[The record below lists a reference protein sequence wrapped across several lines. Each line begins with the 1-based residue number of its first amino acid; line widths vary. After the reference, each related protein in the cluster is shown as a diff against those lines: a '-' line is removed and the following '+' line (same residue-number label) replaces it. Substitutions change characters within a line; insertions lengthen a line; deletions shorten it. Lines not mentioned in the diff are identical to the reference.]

1 MDKQTLMGFVNRFYL
16 GGQTQSAPIVSTK
29 DTLSCS
35 FINSAKSCVGDIVL
49 SKNGFGDYEMG
60 LYEIQDLI
68 KLLNVLDGELIVE
81 ANEVGDVVSQ
91 LVIKQKSNNTKVNYG
106 LARLDVVSKKPDL
119 SNVPDFDLEL
129 KIDKQ
134 FISSFIS
141 GKGALSDV
149 STFAIISDGEEAKIV
164 IGYSSST
171 QSNKVTIPVEAKKIS
186 SLDDAIFFDADTFK
200 EVLTANKD
208 CESATLYVSS
218 QGLAKVSFKVDNF
231 DSSYV
236 LVAKTTVD

>member
-16 GGQTQSAPIVSTK
+16 GGQTQSAPVVSTK

-49 SKNGFGDYEMG
+49 AKNGFGNYEMG

-68 KLLNVLDGELIVE
+68 KLLNVVDGELVVE

-91 LVIKQKSNNTKVNYG
+91 LVIKQKNNNTKVNYG

-119 SNVPDFDLEL
+119 TNVPDFELEL
-129 KIDKQ
+129 KIDKH

-149 STFAIISDGEEAKIV
+149 STFAILSDGVEAKVV

-218 QGLAKVSFKVDNF
+218 AGLAKVSFKVDDF
-231 DSSYV
+231 DSTYV

>member
-68 KLLNVLDGELIVE
+68 KLLSVLDGELVVE
-81 ANEVGDVVSQ
+81 ANEVGDIVSQ
-91 LVIKQKSNNTKVNYG
+91 LVISQKSNNTKVNYG

-119 SNVPDFDLEL
+119 TNVPEFDLEL

-134 FISSFIS
+134 FISSFVS

-149 STFAIISDGEEAKIV
+149 STFAILSDGVEAKIV

-171 QSNKVTIPVEAKKIS
+171 QSNKVTIPVEAKKMS
-186 SLDDAIFFDADTFK
+186 SVDDAVFFDADTFK

-218 QGLAKVSFKVDNF
+218 AGLAKVSFKVDDF
-231 DSSYV
+231 DSTYV

>member
-1 MDKQTLMGFVNRFYL
+1 MNKQTLMGFVNRFYL
-16 GGQTQSAPIVSTK
+16 GGQTQSAPVVSTK
-29 DTLSCS
+29 DKLSCS

-68 KLLNVLDGELIVE
+68 KLLNVVDGELVIE

-119 SNVPDFDLEL
+119 TNIPDFELEL
-129 KIDKQ
+129 KIDKA
-134 FISSFIS
+134 FINSFIS

-149 STFAIISDGEEAKIV
+149 STFAILSDGVEAKVV

-171 QSNKVTIPVEAKKIS
+171 QSNKVTIPVETTKMQ
-186 SLDDAIFFDADTFK
+186 SLDDAVFFDADTFK

-218 QGLAKVSFKVDNF
+218 AGLAKVNFTVDDF
-231 DSSYV
+231 DSTYV

>member
-16 GGQTQSAPIVSTK
+16 GGQTQSAPVVSTK
-29 DTLSCS
+29 DTLSSS

-81 ANEVGDVVSQ
+81 AKEVGDVVSQ
-91 LVIKQKSNNTKVNYG
+91 LVIRQKSNNTKVNYG

-119 SNVPDFDLEL
+119 THVPDFDLEL
-129 KIDKQ
+129 KIDKH

-141 GKGALSDV
+141 GKGALSEV
-149 STFAIISDGEEAKIV
+149 STFAVLSDGVEVKIV

-171 QSNKVTIPVEAKKIS
+171 QSNKVTIPVEARRMS

-200 EVLTANKD
+200 EILTANKD
-208 CESATLYVSS
+208 CESATLFVSNA
-218 QGLAKVSFKVDNF
+218 GLAKVNFKVDDF
-231 DSSYV
+231 DSTYV

>member
-68 KLLNVLDGELIVE
+68 KLLNVLDGELVVE
-81 ANEVGDVVSQ
+81 ANEVGDIVSQ

-149 STFAIISDGEEAKIV
+149 STFAILSDGEEAKIV
-164 IGYSSST
+164 IGYSSTT

-186 SLDDAIFFDADTFK
+186 SLDDAIYFDADTFK

>member
-16 GGQTQSAPIVSTK
+16 GGQTQSAPVVSTK

-68 KLLNVLDGELIVE
+68 KLLNVLDGELVVE
-81 ANEVGDVVSQ
+81 ANKVGDVVSQ
-91 LVIKQKSNNTKVNYG
+91 LVISQKSNNTKVNYG

-119 SNVPDFDLEL
+119 TNIPDFDLEL
-129 KIDKQ
+129 KLDKQ

-149 STFAIISDGEEAKIV
+149 STFAVLSDGVDAKIV

-171 QSNKVTIPVEAKKIS
+171 QSNKVTIPVETKKIS
-186 SLDDAIFFDADTFK
+186 SFDDAVFFDADTFK
-200 EVLTANKD
+200 EVLIANKD
-208 CESATLYVSS
+208 CESATLHVSNA
-218 QGLAKVSFKVDNF
+218 GLAKVNFKVDDF
-231 DSSYV
+231 DSTYI

>member
-16 GGQTQSAPIVSTK
+16 GGQTQSAPVVSTK

-49 SKNGFGDYEMG
+49 AKNGFGDYEMG

-68 KLLNVLDGELIVE
+68 KLLNVVDGELVVE

-119 SNVPDFDLEL
+119 TNVPDFELEL
-129 KIDKQ
+129 KIDKH

-149 STFAIISDGEEAKIV
+149 STFAILSDGVEAKVV

-208 CESATLYVSS
+208 CESSTLYVSS
-218 QGLAKVSFKVDNF
+218 QGLAKVSFKVDDF

>member
-68 KLLNVLDGELIVE
+68 KLLNVLDGELVVE

-149 STFAIISDGEEAKIV
+149 STFAILSDGEEAKIV
-164 IGYSSST
+164 IGYSSTT

-208 CESATLYVSS
+208 CESATLYVSI

>member
-16 GGQTQSAPIVSTK
+16 GGQTQSAPVVSTK

-68 KLLNVLDGELIVE
+68 KLLNVLDGELVVK

-91 LVIKQKSNNTKVNYG
+91 LVISQKSNNTKVNYG

-119 SNVPDFDLEL
+119 TNVPDFDLEL
-129 KIDKQ
+129 KLDKQ

-141 GKGALSDV
+141 GKGALSEV
-149 STFAIISDGEEAKIV
+149 STFAVLSDGVEVKIV

-171 QSNKVTIPVEAKKIS
+171 QSNKVTIPVEARRKS

-208 CESATLYVSS
+208 CESATLHVSAA
-218 QGLAKVSFKVDNF
+218 GLAKVNFKVDDF
-231 DSSYV
+231 DSTYI

>member
-68 KLLNVLDGELIVE
+68 KLLNVLDGELVVK

-91 LVIKQKSNNTKVNYG
+91 LVISQKSNNTKVNYG

-119 SNVPDFDLEL
+119 TNVPDFDLEL
-129 KIDKQ
+129 KLDKQ

-149 STFAIISDGEEAKIV
+149 STFAVLSDGVDAKIV

-171 QSNKVTIPVEAKKIS
+171 QSNKVTIPVETKKIS
-186 SLDDAIFFDADTFK
+186 SLDDAVFFDADTFK
-200 EVLTANKD
+200 EVLIANKD
-208 CESATLYVSS
+208 CESATLHVSNA
-218 QGLAKVSFKVDNF
+218 GLAKVSFKVDDF
-231 DSSYV
+231 DSTYI

>member
-68 KLLNVLDGELIVE
+68 KLLNVLDGELVVE

-149 STFAIISDGEEAKIV
+149 STFAILSDGEEAKIV
-164 IGYSSST
+164 IGYSSTT

-186 SLDDAIFFDADTFK
+186 SLDDAIYFDADTFK

-218 QGLAKVSFKVDNF
+218 AGLAKVSFKVDDF
-231 DSSYV
+231 DSTYV

>member
-1 MDKQTLMGFVNRFYL
+1 
-16 GGQTQSAPIVSTK
+16 
-29 DTLSCS
+29 
-35 FINSAKSCVGDIVL
+35 
-49 SKNGFGDYEMG
+49 MG

-68 KLLNVLDGELIVE
+68 KLLNVLDGELVVE

-149 STFAIISDGEEAKIV
+149 STFAILSDGEEAKIV
-164 IGYSSST
+164 IGYSSTT

-186 SLDDAIFFDADTFK
+186 SLDDAIYFDADTFK

>member
-1 MDKQTLMGFVNRFYL
+1 MDKQTLMGFVNRFHL
-16 GGQTQSAPIVSTK
+16 GGQTQSAPVVSTK

-68 KLLNVLDGELIVE
+68 KLLNVLDGELVVE
-81 ANEVGDVVSQ
+81 ANKVGDVVSQ
-91 LVIKQKSNNTKVNYG
+91 LVISQKSNNTKVNYG
-106 LARLDVVSKKPDL
+106 LARLDVVSKQPDL
-119 SNVPDFDLEL
+119 TNIPDYDLEL
-129 KIDKQ
+129 KLDKQ

-149 STFAIISDGEEAKIV
+149 ATFAILSDGVDVKVV

-171 QSNKVTIPVEAKKIS
+171 QSNKVTIPVETKKIS
-186 SLDDAIFFDADTFK
+186 SFDDAVFFDADTFK
-200 EVLTANKD
+200 EVLIANKD
-208 CESATLYVSS
+208 CESATLHVSNA
-218 QGLAKVSFKVDNF
+218 GLAKVNFKVDDF
-231 DSSYV
+231 DSTYI

>member
-1 MDKQTLMGFVNRFYL
+1 
-16 GGQTQSAPIVSTK
+16 
-29 DTLSCS
+29 
-35 FINSAKSCVGDIVL
+35 
-49 SKNGFGDYEMG
+49 
-60 LYEIQDLI
+60 
-68 KLLNVLDGELIVE
+68 
-81 ANEVGDVVSQ
+81 

-149 STFAIISDGEEAKIV
+149 STFAILSDGEEAKIV
-164 IGYSSST
+164 IGYSSTT

-186 SLDDAIFFDADTFK
+186 SLDDAIYFDADTFK

>member
-16 GGQTQSAPIVSTK
+16 GGQTQSAPVVSTK

-49 SKNGFGDYEMG
+49 TKNGFGDYEMG

-68 KLLNVLDGELIVE
+68 KLLNVVDGELEVS

-91 LVIKQKSNNTKVNYG
+91 LVISQKSNNTKVNYG

-119 SNVPDFDLEL
+119 TNVPDFELEL
-129 KIDKQ
+129 QIDKH

-149 STFAIISDGEEAKIV
+149 STFAVLSDGVEAKVV

-171 QSNKVTIPVEAKKIS
+171 QSNKVTIPVEAKKMS

-218 QGLAKVSFKVDNF
+218 QGFAKVSFKVDNF

>member
-1 MDKQTLMGFVNRFYL
+1 MDKQTLMGVVNRFYL
-16 GGQTQSAPIVSTK
+16 GGQTQSAPVVSTK

-49 SKNGFGDYEMG
+49 AKNGFGDYEMG

-68 KLLNVLDGELIVE
+68 KLLNVLDGELVIE

-91 LVIKQKSNNTKVNYG
+91 LVVSQKTNNTKVNYG

-119 SNVPDFDLEL
+119 TNIPEFDLEL
-129 KIDKQ
+129 KLDKH

-149 STFAIISDGEEAKIV
+149 STFAVLSDGVDAKIV

-171 QSNKVTIPVEAKKIS
+171 QSNKVTIPVKTNKMS
-186 SLDDAIFFDADTFK
+186 SLDDAVYFDADTFK
-200 EVLTANKD
+200 EVLVANKD

-218 QGLAKVSFKVDNF
+218 QGLAKVNFKVDDF
-231 DSSYV
+231 DSTYV

>member
-1 MDKQTLMGFVNRFYL
+1 MNKQTLMGFVNRFYL
-16 GGQTQSAPIVSTK
+16 GGQTQSAPVVSTK
-29 DTLSCS
+29 DKLSCS

-68 KLLNVLDGELIVE
+68 KLLNVVDGELVIE

-91 LVIKQKSNNTKVNYG
+91 LVIKQNSNITKVNYG

-119 SNVPDFDLEL
+119 TNIPDFELEL
-129 KIDKQ
+129 KIDKA
-134 FISSFIS
+134 FINSFIS

-149 STFAIISDGEEAKIV
+149 STFAILSDGVEAKVV

-171 QSNKVTIPVEAKKIS
+171 QSNKVTIPVETTKMQ
-186 SLDDAIFFDADTFK
+186 SLDDAVFFDADTFK

-218 QGLAKVSFKVDNF
+218 AGLAKVNFIVDDF
-231 DSSYV
+231 DSTYV

>member
-16 GGQTQSAPIVSTK
+16 GGQTQSAPVVSTK

-35 FINSAKSCVGDIVL
+35 FINSAKSCVGDVVL
-49 SKNGFGDYEMG
+49 AKNGFGDYEMG

-68 KLLNVLDGELIVE
+68 KLLNVLQDELIVE
-81 ANEVGDVVSQ
+81 AEEVGDVVSQ

-119 SNVPDFDLEL
+119 TNIPEFDLEL
-129 KIDKQ
+129 KIDKS

-149 STFAIISDGEEAKIV
+149 STFAVLSDGVEAKVV

-171 QSNKVTIPVEAKKIS
+171 QSNKVTIPVEAKKMS
-186 SLDDAIFFDADTFK
+186 SLDEAVFFDADTFK
-200 EVLTANKD
+200 EVLVANKD
-208 CESATLYVSS
+208 CESATFYVSS
-218 QGLAKVSFKVDNF
+218 AGLAKVNFKVDDF
-231 DSSYV
+231 DSTYV

>member
-1 MDKQTLMGFVNRFYL
+1 MDKQTLMGFVNRFHL
-16 GGQTQSAPIVSTK
+16 GGQTQSAPVVSTK

-68 KLLNVLDGELIVE
+68 KLLNVLDGELVVE

-91 LVIKQKSNNTKVNYG
+91 LVISQKSNNTKVNYG
-106 LARLDVVSKKPDL
+106 LARLDVVSKQPDL
-119 SNVPDFDLEL
+119 TNIPDYDLEL
-129 KIDKQ
+129 KLDKQ

-149 STFAIISDGEEAKIV
+149 ATFAILSDGVDVKVV

-171 QSNKVTIPVEAKKIS
+171 QSNKVTIPVETKKIS
-186 SLDDAIFFDADTFK
+186 SFDDAVFFDADTFK
-200 EVLTANKD
+200 EVLIANKD
-208 CESATLYVSS
+208 CESATLHVSNA
-218 QGLAKVSFKVDNF
+218 GLAKVNFKVDDF
-231 DSSYV
+231 DSTYI

>member
-68 KLLNVLDGELIVE
+68 KLLNVLDGELVVE

-106 LARLDVVSKKPDL
+106 LASLDVVSKKPDL

-149 STFAIISDGEEAKIV
+149 STFAILSDGEEAKIV
-164 IGYSSST
+164 IGYSSTT

-186 SLDDAIFFDADTFK
+186 SLDDAIYFDADTFK

>member
-68 KLLNVLDGELIVE
+68 KLLNVLDGELVVE

-149 STFAIISDGEEAKIV
+149 STFAILSDGEEAKIV
-164 IGYSSST
+164 IGYSSTT

>member
-1 MDKQTLMGFVNRFYL
+1 
-16 GGQTQSAPIVSTK
+16 
-29 DTLSCS
+29 
-35 FINSAKSCVGDIVL
+35 
-49 SKNGFGDYEMG
+49 MG

-68 KLLNVLDGELIVE
+68 KLLNVLDGELVIE

-91 LVIKQKSNNTKVNYG
+91 LVVSQKTNNTKVNYG

-119 SNVPDFDLEL
+119 TNIPEFDLEL
-129 KIDKQ
+129 KIDKH

-149 STFAIISDGEEAKIV
+149 STFAVLSDGVDAKIV

-171 QSNKVTIPVEAKKIS
+171 QSNKVTIPVETNKMS
-186 SLDDAIFFDADTFK
+186 SLDDAVYFDADTFK
-200 EVLTANKD
+200 EVLVANKD

-218 QGLAKVSFKVDNF
+218 QGLAKVNFKVDDF
-231 DSSYV
+231 DSTYV

>member
-68 KLLNVLDGELIVE
+68 KLLNVLDGELVVK

-91 LVIKQKSNNTKVNYG
+91 LVISQKSNNTKVNYG

-119 SNVPDFDLEL
+119 TNVPEFDLEL

-134 FISSFIS
+134 FISSFVS

-149 STFAIISDGEEAKIV
+149 STFAILSDGVEAKIV

-171 QSNKVTIPVEAKKIS
+171 QSNKVTIPVEAKKMS
-186 SLDDAIFFDADTFK
+186 SLDDAVFFDADTFK

-218 QGLAKVSFKVDNF
+218 AGLAKVSFKVDDF
-231 DSSYV
+231 DSTYV

>member
-1 MDKQTLMGFVNRFYL
+1 MNKQTLMGFVNRFYL
-16 GGQTQSAPIVSTK
+16 GGQTQSAPVVSTK
-29 DTLSCS
+29 DKLSCS

-68 KLLNVLDGELIVE
+68 KLLNVVDGELVIE

-119 SNVPDFDLEL
+119 TNIPDFELEL
-129 KIDKQ
+129 KIDKA
-134 FISSFIS
+134 FINSFIS

-149 STFAIISDGEEAKIV
+149 STFAILSDGVEAKVV

>member
-1 MDKQTLMGFVNRFYL
+1 MDKQTLMGFVNRFHL
-16 GGQTQSAPIVSTK
+16 GGQTQSAPVVSTK

-68 KLLNVLDGELIVE
+68 KLLNVLDGELVVE
-81 ANEVGDVVSQ
+81 ANKVGDVVSQ
-91 LVIKQKSNNTKVNYG
+91 LVISQKSNNTKVNYG
-106 LARLDVVSKKPDL
+106 LARLDVVSKQPDL
-119 SNVPDFDLEL
+119 TNIPDYDLEL
-129 KIDKQ
+129 KLDKQ

-149 STFAIISDGEEAKIV
+149 STFAVLSDGVDAKIV

-171 QSNKVTIPVEAKKIS
+171 QSNKVTIPVETKKIS
-186 SLDDAIFFDADTFK
+186 SFDDAVFFDADTFK
-200 EVLTANKD
+200 EVLIANKD
-208 CESATLYVSS
+208 CESATLHVSNA
-218 QGLAKVSFKVDNF
+218 GLAKVNFKVDDF
-231 DSSYV
+231 DSTYI

>member
-16 GGQTQSAPIVSTK
+16 GGQTQSAPVVSTK

-68 KLLNVLDGELIVE
+68 KFLNVLDGELVVK
-81 ANEVGDVVSQ
+81 ANEVGVVVSQ
-91 LVIKQKSNNTKVNYG
+91 LVISQKSNNTKVNYG

-119 SNVPDFDLEL
+119 TNVPDFDLEL
-129 KIDKQ
+129 KLDKQ

-141 GKGALSDV
+141 GKGALSDF
-149 STFAIISDGEEAKIV
+149 STFAVLSDGVEVKIV

-171 QSNKVTIPVEAKKIS
+171 QSNKVTIPVEARRKS

-208 CESATLYVSS
+208 CESATLFVSS
-218 QGLAKVSFKVDNF
+218 AGLAKVNFKVDNF
-231 DSSYV
+231 DSTYV